1 MDLDTYE
8 LVLLRRPS
16 DPTAYPEAELDRI
29 QDRHLEFLDERRD
42 AGLLVLAG
50 PVWDQPDER
59 LRGICLY
66 RVGDVDR
73 VRAIAERDPAVLAG
87 RLAVEVM
94 HFACPA
100 GTITALPHPVPD
112 GGAGGIT

>member
-8 LVLLRRPS
+8 LVLLVRPQ
-16 DPTAYPEAELDRI
+16 DATPYDDAELDRI
-29 QDRHLEFLDERRD
+29 QDRHLAFLDEQRE
-42 AGLLVLAG
+42 AGRLVLAG

-59 LRGICLY
+59 LRGVCLY
-66 RVGDVDR
+66 RLGDLDR
-73 VRAIAERDPAVLAG
+73 VRAIAERDPAVVAR

-100 GTITALPHPVPD
+100 GTITALPHLVPD
-112 GGAGGIT
+112 RRGPRDA